1 MKGRFRRFLV
11 ACSLTLA
18 AGTLASA
25 DLRAE
30 GELQVDEAKLDSF
43 VDAYR
48 AVHEVASSAMEEM
61 QAVKTDEEFEE
72 LQSKLEPQ
80 FEAAIEG
87 TEGITFAEFR
97 EIEAAAI
104 EDEALGQRIVEKMQV
119 ASHAQ

>member
-1 MKGRFRRFLV
+1 MRGRFRRLLV
-11 ACSLTLA
+11 ACSLILA
-18 AGTLASA
+18 VGTLASA

-30 GELQVDEAKLDSF
+30 GELQVDDAKLDSF

-48 AVHEVASSAMEEM
+48 AVHDVASSAMEEM

-87 TEGITFAEFR
+87 TEGITLAEFR

-104 EDEALGQRIVEKMQV
+104 EDETLGQRIVEKMQV